1 MLRMEIDKMKSY
13 AQINNVDK
21 GIDNSFLQLS
31 QLLVDCVLPP
41 LDCDYKENT
50 FLRDHVESRNTP
62 SCMKKVMLL

>member
-13 AQINNVDK
+13 SQVNDADK
-21 GIDNSFLQLS
+21 GIDNSVFLIS

-50 FLRDHVESRNTP
+50 FLRDHVESTNIP
-62 SCMKKVMLL
+62 SCMKTVFLL